1 MMRPCDGTSGLV
13 RGNRRKAVFAFKGGL
28 FSKGYLSR
36 FRFRTAGFIVYFGSV
51 GKSET
56 AEHTPIFPS
65 KTVGR
70 GCP

>member
-1 MMRPCDGTSGLV
+1 MRPAWSAETAE
-13 RGNRRKAVFAFKGGL
+13 RRFLRLKGL

-36 FRFRTAGFIVYFGSV
+36 FRFRTAGFIVYFGSA

-56 AEHTPIFPS
+56 AEHAPIFPS